1 MKYLKLAILLIITW
15 FSTFEISAQ
24 NKTDSISIQREQIKN
39 VYTGLKQSEAYR
51 EYYYECLQSSNDLNQ
66 IINKQDH
73 ELQKTLNELKLLN
86 TYNEALNKQIIDSS
100 VTIEKLNNKK
110 IPWYLH
116 PITYG
121 LLGFAGGI
129 YLMK

>member
-1 MKYLKLAILLIITW
+1 MTPLIIICI
-15 FSTFEISAQ
+15 STFQLTAQ
-24 NKTDSISIQREQIKN
+24 NKTDSVSFEKPQVKN
-39 VYTGLKQSEAYR
+39 IYTGLKQGEAYR
-51 EYYYECLQSSNDLNQ
+51 EYYYECLQASNELNQ
-66 IINKQDH
+66 IINKQDQ
-73 ELQKTLNELKLLN
+73 ELQKSLNELKLLN

-100 VTIEKLNNKK
+100 VTIEKLKNKK
-110 IPWYLH
+110 IPWYKH